1 VHILWAGSTPAIY
14 ILHYEVNLKEEF
26 LFVEKY
32 RPKTIEECVL
42 PKSLKNT
49 FQSIVDTG
57 ELPNMMFTGSAGV
70 GKTTVARALCNELG
84 LDYIIVN
91 GSEDGNIDTLRGR
104 IKQFASTISLQGG
117 QKVVILDEADYL
129 NPQSTQPALRGF
141 IEEFSTNCRF
151 ILTCNFKNR
160 IIDPLHSRCSI
171 YEFNYPIE
179 SESLAGD
186 FMKRL
191 QFILDSEH
199 IIYDNQVIAELIMK
213 YMPDWRRVINECQRY
228 GISGHI
234 DTGILVT
241 LSETSINKLMED
253 LKAKNFKKMRR
264 WVTDNIDVESSK
276 LFRVVYDNMIQY
288 VQPQSIPQLVL
299 ILADYSYKD
308 SFVADHELNVVACM
322 TEIMSQI
329 KFK

>member
-1 VHILWAGSTPAIY
+1 M
-14 ILHYEVNLKEEF
+14 KEF

-32 RPKTIEECVL
+32 RPKTVSDCIL
-42 PKSLKNT
+42 PDGLKKT
-49 FQSIVDTG
+49 FQDIVTGG

-70 GKTTVARALCNELG
+70 GKTTVARALCNELD
-84 LDYIIVN
+84 LDYMLIN
-91 GSEDGNIDTLRGR
+91 GSEDGKIDTLRGK
-104 IKQFASTISLQGG
+104 IKQFASTVSLQGG

-141 IEEFSTNCRF
+141 IEEFSSNCRF

-171 YEFNYPIE
+171 YEFNLGNKAKMAE
-179 SESLAGD
+179 Q
-186 FMKRL
+186 FMARL
-191 QFILDSEH
+191 QFILDSES
-199 IIYDNQVIAELIMK
+199 IIYDNAVLAELIMK
-213 YMPDWRRVINECQRY
+213 YIPDWRRVINECQRY
-228 GISGHI
+228 GMSGHI

-241 LSETSINKLMED
+241 LDETSVAGLFKD
-253 LKAKNFKKMRR
+253 LKTKNFKSMRK
-264 WVTDNIDVESSK
+264 WVTNNMDVESSK
-276 LFRVVYDNMIQY
+276 LFRMIYDNMLTY
-288 VQPQSIPQLVL
+288 VEPSSVPQVVL

-308 SFVADHELNVVACM
+308 SFVADHELNVVACL

>member
-1 VHILWAGSTPAIY
+1 M
-14 ILHYEVNLKEEF
+14 KEEF

-32 RPKTIEECVL
+32 RPKTIEDCIL
-42 PKSLKNT
+42 PQALKDT
-49 FQSIVDTG
+49 FKKIVAKG

-70 GKTTVARALCNELG
+70 GKTTVAKALCNELD
-84 LDYIIVN
+84 LDYMMIN
-91 GSEDGNIDTLRGR
+91 GSEDGNIDTLRGK
-104 IKQFASTISLQGG
+104 IKQFASTVSLQGG
-117 QKVVILDEADYL
+117 FKVVILDEADYL

-141 IEEFSTNCRF
+141 IEEFSNNCRF

-171 YEFNYPIE
+171 YEFNVGNKAE
-179 SESLAGD
+179 MAEA
-186 FMKRL
+186 FMHRL

-199 IIYDNQVIAELIMK
+199 IIYDNAVIAELIMK
-213 YMPDWRRVINECQRY
+213 YIPDWRRVINECQRY
-228 GISGHI
+228 GMSGHI

-241 LSETSINKLMED
+241 LSESSIAGLMDD
-253 LKAKNFKKMRR
+253 LKTKNFKKMRK
-264 WVTDNIDVESSK
+264 WVTDNIDVESAK
-276 LFRVVYDNMIQY
+276 LFRMVYDNMSSY

-329 KFK
+329 QFK

>member
-1 VHILWAGSTPAIY
+1 MYV
-14 ILHYEVNLKEEF
+14 KEF

-32 RPKTIEECVL
+32 RPQTIEDCIL
-42 PKSLKNT
+42 PEGLKET
-49 FQSIVDTG
+49 FRKIVEKG

-70 GKTTVARALCNELG
+70 GKTTVARALCNELDI
-84 LDYIIVN
+84 DYMMIN
-91 GSEDGNIDTLRGR
+91 GSEDGNIDTLRGK
-104 IKQFASTISLQGG
+104 IKQFASTVSLQGG

-141 IEEFSTNCRF
+141 IEEFSSNCRF

-171 YEFNYPIE
+171 YEFNLGNKAE
-179 SESLAGD
+179 MAQA
-186 FMKRL
+186 FMARL

-199 IIYDNQVIAELIMK
+199 IIYDNAVIAELIMK
-213 YMPDWRRVINECQRY
+213 YIPDWRRVINECQRY
-228 GISGHI
+228 GMSGHI

-241 LSETSINKLMED
+241 LSETSIAGLMED
-253 LKAKNFKKMRR
+253 LKTKNFKKMRK
-264 WVTDNIDVESSK
+264 WVTDNIDVESAK
-276 LFRVVYDNMIQY
+276 LFRLIYDNMSDY
-288 VQPQSIPQLVL
+288 VEPSSIPQLVL

-322 TEIMSQI
+322 TEIMSSI

>member
-1 VHILWAGSTPAIY
+1 M
-14 ILHYEVNLKEEF
+14 KEF

-32 RPKTIEECVL
+32 RPQTIQECIL
-42 PKSLKNT
+42 PDDLKET
-49 FQSIVDTG
+49 FQKIVDKG

-70 GKTTVARALCNELG
+70 GKTTVAKAMCNELD
-84 LDYIIVN
+84 LDYMLIN
-91 GSEDGNIDTLRGR
+91 GSEDGNIDTLRGK

-141 IEEFSTNCRF
+141 IEEFSGNCRF

-171 YEFNYPIE
+171 YEFN
-179 SESLAGD
+179 LGNKAKMAQA
-186 FMKRL
+186 FMSRL

-199 IIYDNQVIAELIMK
+199 IIYDNAVIAELIMK
-213 YMPDWRRVINECQRY
+213 YIPDWRRVINECQRY
-228 GISGHI
+228 GMSGHI

-241 LSETSINKLMED
+241 LSESSIAGLMQD
-253 LKAKNFKKMRR
+253 LKTKNFKKMRK
-264 WVTDNIDVESSK
+264 WVTDNIDVESAK
-276 LFRVVYDNMIQY
+276 LFRMIYDNMSEY
-288 VQPQSIPQLVL
+288 VEPSSIPQLVL

-329 KFK
+329 NFK

>member
-1 VHILWAGSTPAIY
+1 
-14 ILHYEVNLKEEF
+14 LKEF

-32 RPKTIEECVL
+32 RPQTIEECVL

-49 FQSIVDTG
+49 FLSIVDTG

-84 LDYIIVN
+84 MDYMMIN
-91 GSEDGNIDTLRGR
+91 GSEDGNIDTLRGK

-141 IEEFSTNCRF
+141 IEEFSKNCRF

-171 YEFNYPIE
+171 YEFNLGNKE
-179 SESLAGD
+179 KMATQ
-186 FMKRL
+186 FMARL
-191 QFILDSEH
+191 QFILDSER
-199 IIYDNQVIAELIMK
+199 IIYDNAVIAELIMK
-213 YMPDWRRVINECQRY
+213 YIPDWRRVINECQRY
-228 GISGHI
+228 GMSGHI
-234 DTGILVT
+234 DTGILTT
-241 LSETSINKLMED
+241 LSETSIKGLMGD
-253 LKAKNFKKMRR
+253 LKAKNFKKMRK
-264 WVTDNIDVESSK
+264 WVSDNIDVESSK
-276 LFRVVYDNMIQY
+276 LFRMVYDNMVEY
-288 VQPQSIPQLVL
+288 VSPSSIPQLVL